1 MIEHLP
7 LKKADLKF
15 EFYKAQ
21 GPGGQHRNKVATAV
35 RLTHMPTGLTVN
47 ATERRSR
54 TQNLDKAVE
63 RLKAKLVKAESKTKP
78 RVPTKPGKA
87 ARRKRLEA
95 KKTRSQIKKMR
106 GRVKSW
112 S

>member
-1 MIEHLP
+1 MP
-7 LKKADLKF
+7 LKKADLEF

-35 RLTHMPTGLTVN
+35 RLTHIPTGFTVS

-54 TQNLDKAVE
+54 TQNLEKAIE
-63 RLKAKLVKAESKTKP
+63 RLKIKLARAGRKEKP
-78 RVPTKPGKA
+78 RVPTKPSKA

-95 KKTRSQIKKMR
+95 KKARSSIKKQR
-106 GRVKSW
+106 GRVTSW